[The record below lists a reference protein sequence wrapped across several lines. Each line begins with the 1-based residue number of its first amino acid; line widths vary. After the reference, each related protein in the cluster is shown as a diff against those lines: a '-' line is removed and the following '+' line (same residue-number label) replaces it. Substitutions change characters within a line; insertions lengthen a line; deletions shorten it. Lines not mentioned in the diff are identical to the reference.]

1 MILKNDTSGRCVC
14 NAGFEGDGNVCAGK
28 RGWGVYTHNNEL
40 NVNFTQT
47 SRSTLGSALLACVA
61 GRIVR
66 VGGKIL
72 TVESEYGR
80 GGGGKLGVFGWKLEY
95 PSNTLDRTLVAV
107 VTPNV
112 ATKKL

>member
-1 MILKNDTSGRCVC
+1 MCQ
-14 NAGFEGDGNVCAGK
+14 AGFEGDGNVCAGK

-72 TVESEYGR
+72 TVETEYGR
-80 GGGGKLGVFGWKLEY
+80 GGGGSWAFSGGSL
-95 PSNTLDRTLVAV
+95 S
-107 VTPNV
+107 TPQ
-112 ATKKL
+112 TP